1 MGGVFYT
8 LSETIRNKMN
18 NGMIFA
24 DCSSYLNAQTPALV
38 SLALAGLLGSIT
50 HCSVM
55 CSALTAS
62 QLIEMKINHQAT
74 RLIAAYHAGR
84 IVTYSLLGVAAML
97 AAQWLFSAA
106 SQSWMRGIL
115 FLAGIMFVIS
125 ALHPRQTHACCSH
138 SLQGLLRRAATLRQ
152 PHAIYVL
159 RGLLMGF
166 MPCGLLVAAL
176 LLAATLPTP
185 WHAAL
190 GMTLFGLATTPM
202 LQLAGLGALRLSN
215 HYPHTARIAG
225 RGAMT
230 LNGLLL
236 CALGMQWIRI
246 A

>member
-1 MGGVFYT
+1 M
-8 LSETIRNKMN
+8 K

-24 DCSSYLNAQTPALV
+24 DCSSYFNAHTPALL

-62 QLIEMKINHQAT
+62 QLIEMKTNNQPT

-84 IVTYSLLGVAAML
+84 IITYSLLGIMAML
-97 AAQWLFSAA
+97 AGQWLFSAA
-106 SQSWMRGIL
+106 SQSWMRGLL
-115 FLAGIMFVIS
+115 FMAGIIFVVS
-125 ALHPRQTHACCSH
+125 ALRPRQTHACCSH
-138 SLQGLLRRAATLRQ
+138 SLQGLLRRITTLRQ
-152 PHAIYVL
+152 PHTIYAL

-190 GMTLFGLATTPM
+190 GMALFGLATTPM
-202 LQLAGLGALRLSN
+202 LQLAGIGALRVSN

-236 CALGMQWIRI
+236 CALSMQLIRI